1 MRNQAGDS
9 LVKSISLSIGLYER
23 GDLSRI
29 SGKEFVRSFY
39 RTALASESD
48 GRTGCILSTTQSRFV
63 IEIVSQGRFATP
75 IQSDLIR
82 AKGAST

>member
-23 GDLSRI
+23 GDLSR
-29 SGKEFVRSFY
+29 SVEKVFVRSFC

-48 GRTGCILSTTQSRFV
+48 GRTGYILPTTQSRFV
-63 IEIVSQGRFATP
+63 IEIVSQGRLATS
-75 IQSDLIR
+75 IQSDLIY
-82 AKGAST
+82 AKGTST